1 MAFGKTITAK
11 PLNLGKAAR
20 GKVGFIAIL
29 GHAAQKPVFKIADIA
44 MLFERRKRASQPVS
58 LFWGKA
64 RTDNGNL
71 HRLFLKQR
79 HAKGFAQ
86 HCTQRIRG
94 ERHLLLFVAA
104 ADIGMH
110 HITLDRTGT
119 HNRHLDDQ
127 IIKRAWLHP
136 WQEIHLRPALDLKHP
151 DTIGAAQHII
161 DFRILLRQ
169 RRQRIARAVML
180 GHQIKCLTNTTQ
192 HAKAQYID
200 LENTQSIDVI
210 LVPTNDCAIL
220 HCGVLDRH
228 QFVKPALG
236 NNKATNMLA
245 EMTGKAD
252 NVFDQRHGPLQMAIG
267 RIEADLPQA
276 VILQPVTSKKSP

>member
-1 MAFGKTITAK
+1 MAFGKTIAAK
-11 PLNLGKAAR
+11 PLNLGKATR

-29 GHAAQKPVFKIADIA
+29 GHAAQKPVFEIADIA
-44 MLFERRKRASQPVS
+44 MLFERRERAPQTVG
-58 LFWGKA
+58 LVGGKA
-64 RTDNGNL
+64 RTDDGNL

-79 HAKGFAQ
+79 HAKSFAQ
-86 HCTQRIRG
+86 HRTQRIRG
-94 ERHLLLFVAA
+94 KRHQLLFVAP

-110 HITLDRTGT
+110 HIALDRTGA
-119 HNRHLDDQ
+119 HNRHLDHQ
-127 IIKRAWLHP
+127 IIKRARLHP

-161 DFRILLRQ
+161 NARILLRQ

-180 GHQIKCLTNTTQ
+180 GHQIKRLANATQ
-192 HAKAQYID
+192 HAKAQHID
-200 LENTQSIDVI
+200 LKNTQSIDVI

-228 QFVKPALG
+228 QFVEPALG
-236 NNKATNMLA
+236 NNKTTNMLA

-252 NVFDQRHGPLQMAIG
+252 DVFDQRHGPLQVAVG
-267 RIEADLPQA
+267 GVKTDLAQA
-276 VILQPVTSKKSP
+276 VILQPVTSKKPP